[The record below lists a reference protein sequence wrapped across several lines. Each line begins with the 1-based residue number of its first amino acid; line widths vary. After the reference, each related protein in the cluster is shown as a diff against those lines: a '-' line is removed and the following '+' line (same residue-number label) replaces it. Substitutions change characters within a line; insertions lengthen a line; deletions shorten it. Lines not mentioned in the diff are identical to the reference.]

1 MHSLTCYHLTA
12 VHFKYIIMKK
22 LFFVLAAA
30 ILTISTVQAQTV
42 PGDLSSATS
51 GFNVKSLTKSIMG
64 KLVPALKLTDTQK
77 PGVTSAVTDFLT
89 QKAKI
94 LPLQQTDAGSY
105 STKFTSLFSGLK
117 TKLGGLISP
126 TQLTSFMGLKPSTN
140 DPKNVLSNLFY

>member
-1 MHSLTCYHLTA
+1 
-12 VHFKYIIMKK
+12 MKK
-22 LFFVLAAA
+22 LFFLLAAA
-30 ILTISTVQAQTV
+30 ILTISSIQAQTV
-42 PGDLSSATS
+42 PGDLTNAASS

-64 KLVPALKLTDTQK
+64 KLVPSLKLTDTQK
-77 PGVTSAVTDFLT
+77 PGVTSAITDFLT

-94 LPLQQTDAGSY
+94 LPLQQTDAGGY

-126 TQLTSFMGLKPSTN
+126 TQLTTFMGLKPSTN